1 MGKDNSPKEKQC
13 CYKADK
19 LINEEQTNKQTKNP
33 RAKTRDAHYTVSM
46 SLQTIALSLSLD
58 SATTLQTLPFV
69 FVALTLDP

>member
-13 CYKADK
+13 CYKADR
-19 LINEEQTNKQTKNP
+19 LINEEQTQTKNP
-33 RAKTRDAHYTVSM
+33 REKTRDAHYTVSM